1 MKLSDVATIKTNF
14 AEADFWIVRRGSLKT
29 VGEPSYTFN
38 RESIGIKVTRQDL
51 VLSRY
56 LYYCLLHLH
65 RSGVWEPVA
74 TGSLSLVNIR
84 VSDVANITLKPR

>member
-14 AEADFWIVRRGSLKT
+14 AEADFWIVRRGSLKK

-38 RESIGIKVTRQDL
+38 PESIGIKVTRQDV

-56 LYYCLLHLH
+56 LYYCFLHLH
-65 RSGVWEPVA
+65 QSGVWEPVA

>member
-38 RESIGIKVTRQDL
+38 RESIGIKVIRQDL